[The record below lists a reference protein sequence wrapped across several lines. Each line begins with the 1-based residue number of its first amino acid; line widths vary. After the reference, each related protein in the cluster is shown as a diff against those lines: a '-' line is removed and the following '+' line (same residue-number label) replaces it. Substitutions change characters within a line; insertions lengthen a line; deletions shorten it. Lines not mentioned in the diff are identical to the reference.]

1 MLNVQLLKNN
11 INTALETYTE
21 IENRYKEYYEYQE
34 YVSGDKITVSFKDL
48 CKTKE
53 EKISDKLL
61 NINNIVFFNRAEIN
75 IYYLNQVSNAVNNL
89 NNNIYISYTINSRLV
104 IGNSSDEIY
113 NAIYNITKID
123 EIKTLYNN
131 IDIVKQAI
139 LDLKIPTE
147 AIIDFIDVN
156 SKNISIGPISIKR
169 IKKYFEKYNF
179 VDRLNAA
186 EISKNMKWGSMTTHT
201 AKQDIFYKI
210 IMLYIIKKVR
220 SEKV

>member
-75 IYYLNQVSNAVNNL
+75 IYYLNQNNL

-147 AIIDFIDVN
+147 AIIDFIDV
-156 SKNISIGPISIKR
+156 

-186 EISKNMKWGSMTTHT
+186 EISKNMKWGSMTTYT

-210 IMLYIIKKVR
+210 IMLYIIKKIR